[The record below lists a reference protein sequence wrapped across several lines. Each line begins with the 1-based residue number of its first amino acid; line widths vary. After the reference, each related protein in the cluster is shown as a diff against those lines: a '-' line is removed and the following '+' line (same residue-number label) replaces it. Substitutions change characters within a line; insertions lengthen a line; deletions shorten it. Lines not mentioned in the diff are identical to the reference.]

1 MINSNRKRTRKD
13 REESVIE
20 DTPASKTRKVDD
32 NDEMM
37 DQEEDEVSNEEM
49 TDYQPKEENNK
60 SIAPYAGDN
69 NKSAPSNSSIVAAV
83 TPMNHPEENTY
94 ATPSPSLSMRLL
106 FTPAATTLPSFT
118 TAEQNPTNHND
129 DAAKEEEPVVQISNN
144 EHQQADKI
152 YPLDSKQEFSPCY
165 DNDKEQYEST
175 PQTSSSSS
183 FVTKYLACNNVLL
196 LLCNLFLASLLVHL
210 QFTSYTQ
217 SLYWSEY
224 QHFCRT
230 ELERLGETAVPVSND
245 DDLEMVMTSKQEVKL
260 LQEDKER
267 MKEEFQVALTD
278 LEMLLLGTEV

>member
-69 NKSAPSNSSIVAAV
+69 SKSAPSNSSIVAAV

-118 TAEQNPTNHND
+118 TAEQNPINHND
-129 DAAKEEEPVVQISNN
+129 DAAKEEEP
-144 EHQQADKI
+144 
-152 YPLDSKQEFSPCY
+152 
-165 DNDKEQYEST
+165 
-175 PQTSSSSS
+175 
-183 FVTKYLACNNVLL
+183 
-196 LLCNLFLASLLVHL
+196 
-210 QFTSYTQ
+210 
-217 SLYWSEY
+217 
-224 QHFCRT
+224 
-230 ELERLGETAVPVSND
+230 
-245 DDLEMVMTSKQEVKL
+245 
-260 LQEDKER
+260 
-267 MKEEFQVALTD
+267 
-278 LEMLLLGTEV
+278 